1 MFGFLRA
8 AQHDR
13 MYRQVYA
20 GCCGFQHA
28 RFGITTLPLLSYE
41 SIFLYVLAMDAGLCS
56 RPHRADVTCCRFRRS
71 GKRLHKVDSKLA
83 EFCSAFGLLLASIKL
98 EDDVRDDRSLLARLA
113 LWQLRNRIERA
124 FEYFSILDAS
134 FRKRVARHIQ
144 RHLDLEHDALPMTID
159 EYAKPTAEAFSY
171 VVGLYHHLVPERR
184 ISEKQLTELGTEIG
198 RAIIC
203 FDCAVDW
210 ERDRRRGRFNPLPNK
225 AAVEA
230 AFLESQRSLSRIAWL
245 CRDDFGS
252 QSVSASVAGATFER
266 VQRHVCPTLSKT
278 SSIGISSETVRRP
291 NVRRMRRGDCD
302 CFCDPSCCE
311 AGCAEAGCFCPCE
324 VCFFRLPAPTTKH
337 NTPAQQGDNVSRIG
351 LVGHTDSPLNPT
363 GVVEINGER
372 LPAQSEGEWIDA
384 NTVVEVV
391 REEAFGVVVRAR
403 RS

>member
-1 MFGFLRA
+1 
-8 AQHDR
+8 

-41 SIFLYVLAMDAGLCS
+41 SVFLYVLAMDAGLCS
-56 RPHRADVTCCRFRRS
+56 RPNRADVTCCRFRQS
-71 GKRLHKVDSKLA
+71 GKRLHKVDSKFA
-83 EFCSAFGLLLASIKL
+83 EFCSAFGLLLACIKL

-144 RHLDLEHDALPMTID
+144 RHLDLEHDAQQMTID
-159 EYAKPTAEAFSY
+159 EFAKPTAAAFSY
-171 VVGLYHHLVPERR
+171 VVGLYNQLVPERR

-225 AAVEA
+225 AAVETA
-230 AFLESQRSLSRIAWL
+230 LLESQQSLARIAWL
-245 CRDDFGS
+245 CGDDFGS

-266 VQRHVCPTLSKT
+266 VQRHVRQTLSKT
-278 SSIGISSETVRRP
+278 SSNGNSSETVRRP
-291 NVRRMRRGDCD
+291 NVRRRRKGDCD
-302 CFCDPSCCE
+302 VFCDPSCCE
-311 AGCAEAGCFCPCE
+311 AGCADGCFCPCDC
-324 VCFFRLPAPTTKH
+324 CFMRGLRAPTTKQ
-337 NTPAQQGDNVSRIG
+337 NTPAQQGDNVSEIG
-351 LVGHTDSPLNPT
+351 LVGLTVTPLNPT

-372 LPAQSEGEWIDA
+372 LPARSYEGEWIDA
-384 NTVVEVV
+384 NRLVEVL